1 MLSFLKNIRIKKDEK
16 SNKRYFCIANDAIY
30 VDELVNAKRRDTT
43 VVTTGEENQQQFQQE
58 FDDESSWG
66 I

>member
-1 MLSFLKNIRIKKDEK
+1 MFSFLKNIRIKKDEK
-16 SNKRYFCIANDAIY
+16 SNKRYFCIAHDAIF
-30 VDELVNAKRRDTT
+30 VDEFINEERRTS
-43 VVTTGEENQQQFQQE
+43 VKGKENQQQFQQE